1 MKNSYF
7 HVILLHCINQLNGER
22 SVSAIYH
29 LLNGKKSSQTIQD
42 GKLFNLTQMFSL
54 FPKLSRHQ
62 INDACKH
69 ILQEELIVQLPNQH
83 YHLTEKGKLFL
94 DKKRSE
100 RPIPVALNGWKYGD
114 VSRIFW
120 RRISLLVQVLSNYAY
135 DNQHYLPLTKNQED
149 LLWVKLFL
157 KQVPFSK
164 SELIHLLY
172 KELKQVLLLQSN
184 RDATIFIQRLTSRN
198 KIGQTFEQIALKQ
211 NEDPIYTYLLFWNVI
226 HFIMERQYLKE
237 NEDFVLHEIIIDKL
251 TKNPLTSS
259 TSMTR
264 SYLLQGKSISEI
276 AHMRR
281 LKENTIEDHIVEITL
296 HDRSYQPDHFLSSDD
311 YERINHAI
319 STLKTHQLKRVKE
332 YLEHKYSYFQIR
344 LAFALNGRKG

>member
-1 MKNSYF
+1 MKNNYF

-54 FPKLSRHQ
+54 FPRLSRHQ

-69 ILQEELIVQLPNQH
+69 ILHEELIVQLPNQH

-94 DKKRSE
+94 EKKRSE
-100 RPIPVALNGWKYGD
+100 RPIPEALNGWKYGD
-114 VSRIFW
+114 ASRIFW

-157 KQVPFSK
+157 KRIPFSK

-211 NEDPIYTYLLFWNVI
+211 NEDPLYTYLLFWNVI

-296 HDRSYQPDHFLSSDD
+296 HDRSYQPDQFLSNDD

-319 STLKTHQLKRVKE
+319 ATLKTHQLKRVKE
-332 YLEHKYSYFQIR
+332 YLDHKYSYFQIR